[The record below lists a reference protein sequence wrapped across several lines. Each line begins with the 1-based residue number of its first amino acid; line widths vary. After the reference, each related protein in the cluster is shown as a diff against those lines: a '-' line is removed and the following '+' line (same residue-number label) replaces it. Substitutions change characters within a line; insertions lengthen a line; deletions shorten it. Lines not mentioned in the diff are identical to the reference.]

1 MRNLNFDTNE
11 YEQELLETYHKTGD
25 KKILSLLVER
35 YENLVNSI
43 ARKAYNSVSG
53 MGHDDFVQ
61 IGFIGLL
68 KSIDRYNPRNNTA
81 FISFAYR
88 IIYGVMIDGMRDFS
102 STPRLVIARSKKLR
116 EAKDYLRE
124 KENRQVSNIE
134 VAMFLGLSRKKYHDS
149 FFSKMVSLEGTAFYL
164 ENKRFALKDAIQAR
178 SDMEPDKEAEKA
190 LLPKL

>member
-1 MRNLNFDTNE
+1 MQNLNSDANE

-68 KSIDRYNPRNNTA
+68 KSIDRYTPRNNTA
-81 FISFAYR
+81 FISFAYSA
-88 IIYGVMIDGMRDFS
+88 IYGAMIDGMRDFS
-102 STPRLVIARSKKLR
+102 LAPRLVVARSRELR

-124 KENRQVSNIE
+124 KENRHVSNIE
-134 VAMFLGLSRKKYHDS
+134 AATFLGLTRKKYQDS
-149 FFSKMVSLEGTAFYL
+149 FFSKMVSLLVSRKFI
-164 ENKRFALKDAIQAR
+164 R
-178 SDMEPDKEAEKA
+178 
-190 LLPKL
+190 